1 MRIIAGKH
9 KSRVLNTLE
18 GMNTRPMMD
27 RMKESVFNT
36 IGPYFD
42 QDIVLDLFGGSG
54 ALSLESLS
62 RGCKMAYIVEKDYR
76 ASKVIESNIK
86 LLKEEENTKLYQLD
100 YKVAL
105 NKFKN
110 DGMKFDII
118 FLDPPYRLNIIA
130 EIIDFIIENKL
141 INDKGIMVCQ
151 YVRGNYIPK
160 EENNIK
166 TIKNYTYASSEICI
180 YQFVSEEKENE

>member
-9 KSRVLNTLE
+9 KSRVLKTLE

-42 QDIVLDLFGGSG
+42 GDVVLDLFGGSG
-54 ALSLESLS
+54 ALSLESIS
-62 RGCKMAYIVEKDYR
+62 RGCSESYIVEKNFAAY
-76 ASKVIESNIK
+76 KVIQSNIE
-86 LLKEEENTKLYQLD
+86 LLKEEKNVHLYQLD

-110 DGMKFDII
+110 EGTTFDII
-118 FLDPPYRLNIIA
+118 FLDPPYRMNIME
-130 EIIDFIIENKL
+130 EIVDFIMENNMLKE
-141 INDKGIMVCQ
+141 KGIIICQ
-151 YVRGNYIPK
+151 YVRGNYAPK
-160 EENNIK
+160 ESEILE
-166 TIKNYTYASSEICI
+166 IVKNYTYASSEICI
-180 YQFVSEEKENE
+180 YQKTDLE